1 MGWLEDML
9 NSPPKEPQAA
19 DVGGLVTGL
28 ACLIIVCRR
37 VSMMPW

>member
-1 MGWLEDML
+1 MGWLENML
-9 NSPPKEPQAA
+9 DSPPKEPQA